1 MKYCLLKVITKGVI
15 MNKKNGF
22 IFILC
27 IALPLAYYT
36 FKTEIEVENCE
47 TEYKL
52 VNEVFVE
59 KKDNQIILEGFKD
72 PIRDIKITDNQISF
86 ISIHKKYGEKKYFYD
101 FRNNELFYSNIA
113 LDKEIIESKVK
124 SRDYEKILSELDIKE
139 LDDELLY
146 KISDS
151 NDKLICIDSENN
163 LISYN
168 LKNDKMKI
176 IKSNNNIKTS
186 IDFFNNYT
194 ISEKGGYISIN
205 YGENNL
211 SILGADT
218 GNLYGSEIQGYD
230 ATWISDTKLLLN
242 HYDMKNEEV
251 KLGIYNVLNRKI
263 KYFYSTNN
271 DIYKVKY
278 YYDGTINLFEIDSKE
293 KLFLV
298 RYNSENNEFAKID
311 IGKIKNSKIIDIQL
325 YVDKLIVIQED
336 VANYKLSIIDLKTN
350 IVRKYENA
358 SMFLDNYL
366 QLKDEFIFL
375 KLEDKYLRI
384 SDDNIKYLIRTD
396 NKLINMNDDIKK
408 FIIFNFK
415 NENEYYINIIENS

>member
-1 MKYCLLKVITKGVI
+1 
-15 MNKKNGF
+15 
-22 IFILC
+22 
-27 IALPLAYYT
+27 
-36 FKTEIEVENCE
+36 
-47 TEYKL
+47 
-52 VNEVFVE
+52 
-59 KKDNQIILEGFKD
+59 
-72 PIRDIKITDNQISF
+72 
-86 ISIHKKYGEKKYFYD
+86 
-101 FRNNELFYSNIA
+101 
-113 LDKEIIESKVK
+113 
-124 SRDYEKILSELDIKE
+124 
-139 LDDELLY
+139 
-146 KISDS
+146 
-151 NDKLICIDSENN
+151 
-163 LISYN
+163 
-168 LKNDKMKI
+168 
-176 IKSNNNIKTS
+176 
-186 IDFFNNYT
+186 
-194 ISEKGGYISIN
+194 
-205 YGENNL
+205 
-211 SILGADT
+211 
-218 GNLYGSEIQGYD
+218 
-230 ATWISDTKLLLN
+230 
-242 HYDMKNEEV
+242 
-251 KLGIYNVLNRKI
+251 
-263 KYFYSTNN
+263 
-271 DIYKVKY
+271 
-278 YYDGTINLFEIDSKE
+278 SKE

>member
-1 MKYCLLKVITKGVI
+1 
-15 MNKKNGF
+15 
-22 IFILC
+22 
-27 IALPLAYYT
+27 
-36 FKTEIEVENCE
+36 
-47 TEYKL
+47 
-52 VNEVFVE
+52 
-59 KKDNQIILEGFKD
+59 
-72 PIRDIKITDNQISF
+72 
-86 ISIHKKYGEKKYFYD
+86 
-101 FRNNELFYSNIA
+101 
-113 LDKEIIESKVK
+113 
-124 SRDYEKILSELDIKE
+124 
-139 LDDELLY
+139 
-146 KISDS
+146 
-151 NDKLICIDSENN
+151 
-163 LISYN
+163 
-168 LKNDKMKI
+168 MKI
-176 IKSNNNIKTS
+176 INYKNTIKTS
-186 IDFFNNYT
+186 MDFFNNYS

-205 YGENNL
+205 YEKNNL

-242 HYDMKNEEV
+242 YYDMKNEEV

-278 YYDGTINLFEIDSKE
+278 YYDGIINLFETDNQE
-293 KLFLV
+293 NLVLV

-311 IGKIKNSKIIDIQL
+311 IGNIKNSKIVDIQL

-336 VANYKLSIIDLKTN
+336 VINSKLSIIDLKTN
-350 IVRKYENA
+350 IVRRYENV

-366 QLKDEFIFL
+366 QVKDEFIVL

-384 SDDNIKYLIRTD
+384 SDDNTKYLIHTD
-396 NKLINMNDDIKK
+396 NQLIKMNDDIKK